1 MMILKINR
9 KKITVNVLDGFWERI
24 KSFRFKL
31 DPIEE
36 GICFYR
42 KKNINTYLF
51 CQKVDVIFA
60 DKNNK
65 VLKISKNTPSEK
77 ILFGK
82 KSTFYIYLLKEN
94 SSGGLKSGDLLKIA
108 YTKKEKELLEK
119 KIN

>member
-1 MMILKINR
+1 MMILKINK
-9 KKITVNVLDGFWERI
+9 KKISVSLLDCFSDKI

-42 KKNINTYLF
+42 KRNINTYLF

-65 VLKISKNTPSEK
+65 VLKISRNTPSEK

-82 KSTFYIYLLKEN
+82 KGTFYIYLLKEN
-94 SSGGLKSGDLLKIA
+94 SSEGLEDGDLLKVS
-108 YTKKEKELLEK
+108 YTEEEKELLE
-119 KIN
+119 I